1 MYLMYLLNFNLQK
14 ITLIS
19 FNIVYMI
26 KLKVVL
32 VLTLF
37 IVSINSMAQQNGLKR
52 KVAIGRFSNET
63 QYAKSVFY
71 DKANDP
77 MGKQASD
84 ILSTKLA
91 ASEKFLLIERQDYD
105 KIVNELNTGGG
116 LSQKIGADYLVIG
129 SITEFGRKTIGN
141 QKVFSSSK
149 EQIVEAGVSIRLVAV
164 STGLIIYSGEA
175 KGEATAEDKKVLGF
189 GKTADFDATLSDKA
203 ISAAITKLVE
213 NIINK
218 CMNNPWK
225 AYLLSVDN
233 GVYVIS
239 GGKTQGIEIG
249 NIFSIIERG
258 KKVKNPQNGLT
269 IELPGKVV
277 ASIKIDQTM
286 GNNAEDEV
294 SMASLVDGGVD
305 KENLDKY
312 FITEKK

>member
-1 MYLMYLLNFNLQK
+1 
-14 ITLIS
+14 
-19 FNIVYMI
+19 MI
-26 KLKVVL
+26 KYCFLIIL
-32 VLTLF
+32 SLLM
-37 IVSINSMAQQNGLKR
+37 VSITGFAQQGKGLKR

-84 ILSTKLA
+84 ILSTRLA

-149 EQIVEAGVSIRLVAV
+149 EQIVEAAVSIRLVDV
-164 STGLIIYSGEA
+164 STGIIIYSGEA
-175 KGEATAEDKKVLGF
+175 KGEATAEDKRVLGF

-218 CMNNPWK
+218 CLNNPWK
-225 AYLLSVDN
+225 AYLLSVEN
-233 GVYVIS
+233 GVYIIS
-239 GGKTQGIEIG
+239 GGKTQGIEPG
-249 NIFSIIERG
+249 NIFSITEKG
-258 KKVKNPQNGLT
+258 KMVKNPQTGLN

-277 ASIKIDQTM
+277 ATIKIDQTM
-286 GNNAEDEV
+286 GNTPEDEV
-294 SMASLVDGGVD
+294 SLASITDGAIDVT
-305 KENLDKY
+305 NLGKY